1 MLQAE
6 MFPMNRLLMACMAAF
21 LFCAAGTAGA
31 ATQVIFKQT
40 DATGRTIFTDRAD
53 PAARTVAMYAADQYK
68 GFSAQPDDPELRP
81 AAAPDK
87 LTDVE
92 RALQRM
98 ASISSARAATIDS
111 NEAARRMR
119 QEQRTHTKG
128 ADTLHAEPTV
138 NGAALAQIRARL
150 AAEGSSHRLD
160 HTRTFSFLTMGYIL
174 LALALACL
182 AFNARR
188 VIAMSGLA
196 KRLQH

>member
-1 MLQAE
+1 MKTPLTA
-6 MFPMNRLLMACMAAF
+6 FMAAF

-53 PAARTVAMYAADQYK
+53 PAARTVAMYSAELYK
-68 GFSAQPDDPELRP
+68 GFSAPPDDPESRP
-81 AAAPDK
+81 ATATDK
-87 LTDVE
+87 PTDVE

-98 ASISSARAATIDS
+98 APISSARAATIDS

-119 QEQRTHTKG
+119 QEQRTHAKG
-128 ADTLHAEPTV
+128 AETRRAEPTLD
-138 NGAALAQIRARL
+138 GAALAQIRARL
-150 AAEGSSHRLD
+150 AADEPSHRLD

-188 VIAMSGLA
+188 LVAMSGLA

>member
-1 MLQAE
+1 MKT
-6 MFPMNRLLMACMAAF
+6 LLTACMAAF
-21 LFCAAGTAGA
+21 LFCAAGVAGA
-31 ATQVIFKQT
+31 ATQVIFRQT
-40 DATGRTIFTDRAD
+40 DETGRTIFTDRAD
-53 PAARTVAMYAADQYK
+53 PAARTVAMYAAEQDK
-68 GFSAQPDDPELRP
+68 GSSAQPDDPELRP
-81 AAAPDK
+81 AAAADK
-87 LTDVE
+87 PSDVE
-92 RALQRM
+92 TALQRM
-98 ASISSARAATIDS
+98 APISSARGATIDS

-119 QEQRTHTKG
+119 QEQRTHTKR

-150 AAEGSSHRLD
+150 AADEPSHRLD

-188 VIAMSGLA
+188 LIAMSGLA